1 MVFKFRLDKVLMMR
15 QEAVDKARIVVV
27 EAAIALTKA
36 QKALDDNIREIKQR
50 NEDLIK
56 NNYDMAQ
63 DHLRVI
69 KAMHIQQ
76 KKLKDNVKSAEFR
89 LEKAKKD
96 LLDAQ
101 MKLEALQKLKEK
113 QAEEYY
119 IEENLLE
126 QKETDERVS
135 LKFATDM
142 LHNAQEF
149 EEN

>member
-1 MVFKFRLDKVLMMR
+1 MMR

>member
-142 LHNAQEF
+142 LQNAQEF

>member
-1 MVFKFRLDKVLMMR
+1 MMR

-27 EAAIALTKA
+27 EAVIALTKA

-142 LHNAQEF
+142 LQNAQEF

>member
-27 EAAIALTKA
+27 EAVIALTKA

-142 LHNAQEF
+142 LHNAQEL

>member
-27 EAAIALTKA
+27 EAVIALTKA

-142 LHNAQEF
+142 LQNAQEF

>member
-15 QEAVDKARIVVV
+15 QEAVDKARLEVVD
-27 EAAIALTKA
+27 AALDLTKA

-50 NEDLIK
+50 SEDLIK

-69 KAMHIQQ
+69 KVMQILQ
-76 KKLKDNVKSAEFR
+76 KKLRDNVKSAKYR

-96 LLDAQ
+96 LLEAQ

-113 QAEEYY
+113 QTEEYY
-119 IEENLLE
+119 LEENLLE

-142 LHNAQEF
+142 LQNAQEL